1 MIFLFLNLNDHLNL
15 QLIPSHDLVFLRLE
29 LGHVPRT
36 AHVPPRKPQPA
47 LLGHPHERVGREL
60 RRVDERDVLVFGHA
74 ERQLRRDRPGV
85 ERDRDDAPRAI
96 LDFDELGEAEEREFV
111 GL

>member
-1 MIFLFLNLNDHLNL
+1 MSNNHPDF
-15 QLIPSHDLVFLRLE
+15 QLIPFHNLVLLCLQLR
-29 LGHVPRT
+29 HIPI
-36 AHVPPRKPQPA
+36 AIDISSRKPLSA

-85 ERDRDDAPRAI
+85 ERDRDDAPRTV
-96 LDFDELGEAEEREFV
+96 LDLDELGEAEEREFV
-111 GL
+111 GLAR